1 MTKKGPNGKL
11 TGNQKQIH
19 DEIFKIDYEVLQQH
33 IECKYIKYYSNTG
46 KHPNFEEYIGAFSN
60 EGKYPDIEKRFTAVV
75 EKYKGL
81 TFNEILIVYKKSYS
95 L

>member
-1 MTKKGPNGKL
+1 MTKRGLKGKL

-19 DEIFKIDYEVLQQH
+19 DEIFKIDYEKVLQQH
-33 IECKYIKYYSNTG
+33 IECKYIEYYSKTG

-81 TFNEILIVYKKSYS
+81 TFNEVLELYKETY